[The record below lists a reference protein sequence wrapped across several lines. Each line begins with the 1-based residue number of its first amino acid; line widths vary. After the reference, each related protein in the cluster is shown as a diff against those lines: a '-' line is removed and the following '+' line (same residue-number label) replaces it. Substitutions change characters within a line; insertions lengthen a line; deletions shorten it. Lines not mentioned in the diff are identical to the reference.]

1 MGPSDFVKSIL
12 ARAGFKQTD
21 VGSIDCWISSG
32 LAVILVTQNLV
43 MKIWNNH
50 EILIEDSHSNIDLII
65 LMLPEAEWHLHEDIE
80 AEWHWHEDIIV
91 RYP

>member
-1 MGPSDFVKSIL
+1 M
-12 ARAGFKQTD
+12 
-21 VGSIDCWISSG
+21 
-32 LAVILVTQNLV
+32 
-43 MKIWNNH
+43 IWNNH
-50 EILIEDSHSNIDLII
+50 KILIEDSHSNIDLII